1 MILKTPF
8 FGYNAISSTNS
19 DDIVSSIDS
28 LAPDVARVAVRQLM
42 KTISLSILG

>member
-8 FGYNAISSTNS
+8 FGYTNS